1 MQWRSS
7 ASIFSLAVLLSGCA
21 AFSCTPITIDVAS
34 KDQRTRMVSEFRGVT
49 NDETGRV
56 SPIEREKFVTEYWV
70 ADGQGRSYRVTEEQ
84 WRDAQQGQPLA
95 VCR

>member
-1 MQWRSS
+1 MQWRSL
-7 ASIFSLAVLLSGCA
+7 ASVFSLALPLSGCA
-21 AFSCTPITIDVAS
+21 ALSCTPVTIDVAS

-49 NDETGRV
+49 NDETGR
-56 SPIEREKFVTEYWV
+56 TEYWV

-84 WRDAQQGQPLA
+84 WRDAQPGQPLA